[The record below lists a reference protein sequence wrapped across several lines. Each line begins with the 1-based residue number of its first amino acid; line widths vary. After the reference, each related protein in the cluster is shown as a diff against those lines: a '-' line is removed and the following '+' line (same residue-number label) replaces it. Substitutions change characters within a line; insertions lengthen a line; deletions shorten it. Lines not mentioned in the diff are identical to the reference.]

1 MLTARKIFPL
11 LFMALTALVAADCE
25 QAPKTEADFI
35 KEEILT
41 TGMETRV
48 NGLEDLLLFAA
59 LQDLNECQD
68 DCAAAKER
76 VAAAQQDVKAMEE
89 VLVNGIGGIQPPPP
103 PCPCET
109 GNCLWERFAVFS
121 YFVDLKKFEKLP
133 VVTVETVN
141 GEVLSS
147 SEKAEVM
154 YSPEGEQ
161 FAVVNLPQAEFK
173 DEAVKMVIKY
183 GDGSADVLVHIK

>member
-1 MLTARKIFPL
+1 MLTAKKLFPL
-11 LFMALTALVAADCE
+11 LFVALTALVAADCE
-25 QAPKTEADFI
+25 KAPQTEAEFI
-35 KEEILT
+35 EEELLT

-68 DCAAAKER
+68 DCATAKER
-76 VAAAQQDVKAMEE
+76 LAAAQKQVETMENF
-89 VLVNGIGGIQPPPP
+89 LVERTGRIKPPPP

-109 GNCLWERFAVFS
+109 GNCLWERFAVFN
-121 YFVDLKKFEKLP
+121 YFVDMKKFGQLP
-133 VVTVETVN
+133 TVTLETVN

-147 SEKAEVM
+147 SEEAEVL

-161 FAVVNLPQAEFK
+161 FALVNLPKSDFQ
-173 DEAVKMVIKY
+173 DEAVKMVIKT
-183 GDGSADVLVHIK
+183 GDEAFDVLVYVK